1 VCSRIASSDRRFVCL
16 VKKHRFRQS
25 HSRGRCVKLIVSL
38 LLAVISLSSARE
50 VRAQEQTSA
59 EPVRY
64 HLIQLVDPTT
74 FLEKVNETA
83 DQGYRLV
90 AMCQTAGQSLSAI
103 MERVEEPSPHYN
115 YLSIPVRST
124 NSKYAS
130 TGKTKAEVAKQLNA
144 AGAKAY
150 RLRMTLGARPDMAV
164 MELSS
169 DAHSLYAYA
178 LIVQHSFGYFS
189 NDEISGL
196 VAAGYHS
203 AATATVPLGGPLL
216 IFERETR
223 STGAPAG
230 LQDEP
235 QTGPQQRFLF
245 AQNNFVRVDL
255 PEKQLH
261 KWAAEGA
268 HVVDFFGSPMQ
279 MMLAMEE
286 TIPPSVPVQY
296 MVLKP
301 RNEASPLALH
311 AKMTKVEAADLTR
324 AGQQG
329 FRLLRLSAP
338 VPPFLMEKAPG
349 SLTHYEYQF
358 VSSPRLPDL
367 AEQLNNPSLKSF
379 YIAKVVSTENGLL
392 VIVEKSDAA

>member
-1 VCSRIASSDRRFVCL
+1 M
-16 VKKHRFRQS
+16 
-25 HSRGRCVKLIVSL
+25 KLIVRL
-38 LLAVISLSSARE
+38 LLVVISLSSARE

-59 EPVRY
+59 HPSRY
-64 HLIQLVDPTT
+64 HLIQLVDPTS

-90 AMCQTAGQSLSAI
+90 AMCQTAGQGLSSI
-103 MERVEEPSPHYN
+103 MERVEEPSTRYN
-115 YLSIPVRST
+115 YVSIPVRSAK
-124 NSKYAS
+124 SKYAS
-130 TGKTKAEVAKQLNA
+130 TGKTKAEVAKHLND
-144 AGAKAY
+144 AGAKGY
-150 RLRMTLGARPDMAV
+150 RLRMTLGARPDMAM
-164 MELSS
+164 MELGS
-169 DAHSLYAYA
+169 DAHSLYEYA

-196 VAAGYHS
+196 LAAGYHW
-203 AATATVPLGGPLL
+203 AGTVTVSQGGPLL

-223 STGAPAG
+223 SSGASAH
-230 LQDEP
+230 LQEEP

-245 AQNNFVRVDL
+245 AENNFVRVDL

-261 KWAAEGA
+261 KLAAEGA

-279 MMLAMEE
+279 MILAMEE
-286 TIPPSVPVQY
+286 PTSPSAPFQY

-301 RNEASPLALH
+301 KNEASPLALH
-311 AKMTKVEAADLTR
+311 AKITKVGAADLTR

-349 SLTHYEYQF
+349 SLNRYEYQI

-367 AEQLNNPSLKSF
+367 AEQLNSPSLKSF
-379 YIAKVVSTENGLL
+379 HIAKVVSTENGLL